1 MKTSLKNVIALLEA
15 RAEQEWQK
23 LQELEHLYTPDETPE
38 RLAGRDARDAQRARW
53 AAWDAAAEI
62 AKGKSITSFE
72 TEQRS
77 V

>member
-15 RAEQEWQK
+15 RAEAEWQK
-23 LQELEHLYTPDETPE
+23 LQGLEHLYTPDETPE
-38 RLAGRDARDAQRARW
+38 RLAGRDAQRARW